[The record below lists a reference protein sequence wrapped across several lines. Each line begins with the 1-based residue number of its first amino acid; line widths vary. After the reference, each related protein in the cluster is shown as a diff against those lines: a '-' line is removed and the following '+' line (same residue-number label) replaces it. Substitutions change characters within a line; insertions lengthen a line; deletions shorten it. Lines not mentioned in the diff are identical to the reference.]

1 MMSRNLLFQL
11 NLTNYKKALPLL
23 SKAQEWSKS
32 SELQRAN
39 NSICIDRMACI
50 MMMRAKPVYRAHFK
64 MNCFYQPRDKL
75 QVLLLLQGIARG
87 KCLSPG
93 NQKSVDVNWDG
104 SFV

>member
-1 MMSRNLLFQL
+1 MSRNLLFQL

-23 SKAQEWSKS
+23 SEAQEWSKS

-39 NSICIDRMACI
+39 DSVCIDRMACI
-50 MMMRAKPVYRAHFK
+50 MMMLAKLDYRVHFER
-64 MNCFYQPRDKL
+64 NCFYQPRDKL
-75 QVLLLLQGIARG
+75 QVLLLLQGMARG

-93 NQKSVDVNWDG
+93 NRECTDINWDG